1 MPAMESLG
9 TQQQGGG
16 RAEVQEG
23 AWRPEP
29 SSSPTSRAAKLQ
41 NPPFVVNFNLLF
53 SLPRSLAHRNISV
66 CAILKCQRNGKQMSP
81 L

>member
-23 AWRPEP
+23 AWRPVP
-29 SSSPTSRAAKLQ
+29 GSLPTSRAAKLQ